1 MKLAIAQL
9 NLTVGDIAGNAARLL
24 AAAQE
29 AHAAG
34 AALLLTPEM
43 SICGYPA
50 EDLVLRQD
58 FTAAC
63 AAAVQQLAVDAPPE
77 LALIVGY
84 PERGDAGLFN
94 AAALIRGGKVEAV
107 YRKHHLPNY
116 SVFDEQRVFN
126 RGDAPC
132 VFVCGGVKF
141 GLNIC
146 GDIWEEGPATR
157 AMQAGADWLLV
168 PNASPYHLNKER
180 ERLAVARARLA
191 EAGLPIVYA
200 NLVGGQDELVFDG
213 ASFAL
218 NTDGD
223 VVAQCPAWQAGLF
236 YLDIEGGICSGP
248 QHVLPDEDA
257 AVYDALV
264 LAVRDYFGK
273 NGFKGVHL
281 GLSGGIDSALTLA
294 IAADALGADKVH
306 AVMMPSDYTANISVE
321 DSRDMV
327 KRLGVRYSEI
337 AIKPIFDAFRTQLA
351 PELAETTPSPL
362 RGEGGGGG
370 DAGVGWEAGIPP
382 SYQPSPLKGEEANG
396 ARCAAEPM
404 ASPPSPQPSPRTGE
418 GANARPTPIDDTTE
432 ENLQARTRG
441 TLLMA
446 LSNKFSSLVLTT
458 GNKSEMAV
466 GYATLYGDMAG
477 GFAVLKDVAKTRVYQ
492 LANYRN
498 RLSQVIPQRIIDR
511 PPSAELRPDQ
521 TDQDSLPPYDVLD
534 AILTAYV
541 ERDLSARDIAAQGF
555 DVATVKK
562 VIRLVDL
569 AEYKRR
575 QAPPGPRITP
585 RNFGKDRRYPI
596 TSKYRPDLA

>member
-1 MKLAIAQL
+1 MKLGIAQL
-9 NLTVGDIAGNAARLL
+9 NLTVGDIAGNTARLL
-24 AAAQE
+24 AAARE

-34 AALLLTPEM
+34 AELLLTPEM

-63 AAAVQQLAVDAPPE
+63 QAAVEKLAVEAPPE

-84 PERGDAGLFN
+84 PERSDEGLFN
-94 AAALIRGGKVEAV
+94 AAALLRGGRVEAV
-107 YRKHHLPNY
+107 YRKFHLPNH
-116 SVFDEQRVFN
+116 SVFDERRVFDS
-126 RGDAPC
+126 GGVPC
-132 VFVCGGVKF
+132 VFACGGVRF
-141 GLNIC
+141 GINIC
-146 GDIWEEGPATR
+146 GDIWEPGPATR
-157 AMQAGADWLLV
+157 AMEAGADWLLV

-180 ERLAVARARLA
+180 ERAAVARSRQL

-218 NTDGD
+218 DAEGE
-223 VVAQCPAWQAGLF
+223 VAVQCPAWQEGLF
-236 YLDIEGGICSGP
+236 YVELAGGTCSGP
-248 QHVLPDEDA
+248 HLELPDEDA

-264 LAVRDYFGK
+264 LAVRDYVGK

-294 IAADALGADKVH
+294 IAADAIGPDRVH
-306 AVMMPSDYTANISVE
+306 AVMMPSDYTASISVE

-337 AIKPIFDAFRTQLA
+337 AIRPIYDAFVGQLA
-351 PELAETTPSPL
+351 GEFAGLAP
-362 RGEGGGGG
+362 
-370 DAGVGWEAGIPP
+370 
-382 SYQPSPLKGEEANG
+382 
-396 ARCAAEPM
+396 
-404 ASPPSPQPSPRTGE
+404 
-418 GANARPTPIDDTTE
+418 DTTE

-446 LSNKFSSLVLTT
+446 LSNKFGTLVLTT
-458 GNKSEMAV
+458 GNKSEMGT

-477 GFAVLKDVAKTRVYQ
+477 GFAVLKDVAKTRVYR
-492 LANYRN
+492 LANHRN
-498 RLSQVIPQRIIDR
+498 GRSQVIPQRIIDR

-521 TDQDSLPPYDVLD
+521 TDQDSLPPYAVLD
-534 AILTAYV
+534 AILAAYV
-541 ERDLSARDIAAQGF
+541 ERDLSAHEIVAQGF
-555 DVATVKK
+555 DAATVKK
-562 VIRLVDL
+562 VIRMVDL

-596 TSKYRPDLA
+596 TSKYRPEGELS

>member
-1 MKLAIAQL
+1 MKLGIAQL

-50 EDLVLRQD
+50 EDLVLRRD

-63 AAAVQQLAVDAPPE
+63 EAAVRRLAAEVPPG

-84 PERGDAGLFN
+84 PERSDDGLFN
-94 AAALIRGGKVEAV
+94 AAALLRGGQVETV
-107 YRKHHLPNY
+107 YRKHHLPNH
-116 SVFDEQRVFN
+116 SVFDEQRVFDS
-126 RGDAPC
+126 GDAPC
-132 VFVCGGVKF
+132 VFACGGVTF

-146 GDIWEEGPATR
+146 GDIWEPGPATR
-157 AMQAGADWLLV
+157 AMEAGADWLLV

-180 ERLAVARARLA
+180 ERLAVARSRQL
-191 EAGLPIVYA
+191 EAGLPILYA
-200 NLVGGQDELVFDG
+200 NMVGGQDELVFDG

-218 NTDGD
+218 NADGE
-223 VVAQCPAWQAGLF
+223 VVAQCPAWQEGLF
-236 YLDIEGGICSGP
+236 YFDLAGGTCSGP
-248 QHVLPDEDA
+248 QQALPDEDA

-264 LAVRDYFGK
+264 MAVRDYFRK
-273 NGFKGVHL
+273 NGFKGAHL

-294 IAADALGADKVH
+294 IAVDALGADKVH
-306 AVMMPSDYTANISVE
+306 AVMMPSDYTASISVE

-337 AIKPIFDAFRTQLA
+337 PIKPIFDAFVGQLA
-351 PELAETTPSPL
+351 GEFAGLA
-362 RGEGGGGG
+362 
-370 DAGVGWEAGIPP
+370 A
-382 SYQPSPLKGEEANG
+382 
-396 ARCAAEPM
+396 
-404 ASPPSPQPSPRTGE
+404 
-418 GANARPTPIDDTTE
+418 DTTE

-446 LSNKFSSLVLTT
+446 LSNKFGTLVLTT

-477 GFAVLKDVAKTRVYQ
+477 GFAVLKDVAKTRVYR

-498 RLSQVIPQRIIDR
+498 RLSQVAVSNPIPQRIIDR

-534 AILTAYV
+534 AILAAYV
-541 ERDLSARDIAAQGF
+541 ERDLSARDIVASGF
-555 DVATVKK
+555 DAATVKK
-562 VIRLVDL
+562 IIRLVDL

-596 TSKYRPDLA
+596 TSKYRPEGDLP

>member
-1 MKLAIAQL
+1 MKLGIAQL
-9 NLTVGDIAGNAARLL
+9 NLTVGDIAGNAVKLL
-24 AAAQE
+24 AAARE

-34 AALLLTPEM
+34 ADLLLTPEM

-50 EDLVLRQD
+50 EDLVLRRD
-58 FTAAC
+58 FTATC
-63 AAAVQQLAVDAPPE
+63 EAAVRQLAADVPPG

-84 PERGDAGLFN
+84 PERSDDGLFN
-94 AAALIRGGKVEAV
+94 AAALLRGGTIETV
-107 YRKHHLPNY
+107 YRKHHLPNH
-116 SVFDEQRVFN
+116 SVFDEQRVFDS
-126 RGDAPC
+126 GDAPC
-132 VFVCGGVKF
+132 VFACGGVKF

-146 GDIWEEGPATR
+146 GDIWEPGPTTR
-157 AMQAGADWLLV
+157 AMEAGADWLLV

-180 ERLAVARARLA
+180 ERVAVARSRQL
-191 EAGLPIVYA
+191 EAGLPIIYA
-200 NLVGGQDELVFDG
+200 NMVGGQDELVFDG
-213 ASFAL
+213 ASFVMNA
-218 NTDGD
+218 DGE
-223 VVAQCPAWQAGLF
+223 VVVQYPAWQEGLF
-236 YLDIEGGICSGP
+236 YFELAGDACSGP

-264 LAVRDYFGK
+264 LAVRDYVGK

-294 IAADALGADKVH
+294 IASDAIGPDRVH
-306 AVMMPSDYTANISVE
+306 AVMMPSDYTASISVK

-337 AIKPIFDAFRTQLA
+337 AIRPIFDAFVGQLA
-351 PELAETTPSPL
+351 GEFAGLA
-362 RGEGGGGG
+362 
-370 DAGVGWEAGIPP
+370 A
-382 SYQPSPLKGEEANG
+382 
-396 ARCAAEPM
+396 
-404 ASPPSPQPSPRTGE
+404 
-418 GANARPTPIDDTTE
+418 DTTE

-446 LSNKFSSLVLTT
+446 LSNKFGTLVLTT
-458 GNKSEMAV
+458 GNKSEMAT

-477 GFAVLKDVAKTRVYQ
+477 GFAVLKDVAKTRVYR

-498 RLSQVIPQRIIDR
+498 RLSQAIPQRIIDR

-534 AILTAYV
+534 AILAAYV
-541 ERDLSARDIAAQGF
+541 ERDLSARDIVASGHDA
-555 DVATVKK
+555 ATVKK
-562 VIRLVDL
+562 VIRMVDL

-596 TSKYRPDLA
+596 TSKYRPEGDLP

>member
-1 MKLAIAQL
+1 MKLGIAQL
-9 NLTVGDIAGNAARLL
+9 NPVVGDIGGNVAKLL
-24 AAAQE
+24 AAANE

-50 EDLVLRQD
+50 EDLVLRRD
-58 FTAAC
+58 FTTACEAAVRQL
-63 AAAVQQLAVDAPPE
+63 AAAVPPE

-84 PERGDAGLFN
+84 PERSDDGLFN
-94 AAALIRGGKVEAV
+94 AVALLRGGRVEAG
-107 YRKHHLPNY
+107 YRKRHLPNY
-116 SVFDEQRVFN
+116 SVFDEQRVFKSS
-126 RGDAPC
+126 DVPC
-132 VFVCGGVKF
+132 VFACGGVNF

-146 GDIWEEGPATR
+146 GDIWEPGPAVR
-157 AMQAGADWLLV
+157 AMEAGADWLLV
-168 PNASPYHLNKER
+168 PNASPFHLNKER
-180 ERLAVARARLA
+180 ERYEVARARLV

-200 NLVGGQDELVFDG
+200 NMVGGQDELVFDG
-213 ASFAL
+213 ASFVMDA
-218 NTDGD
+218 DGE
-223 VVAQCPAWQAGLF
+223 VVVQCPAWREGMF
-236 YLDIEGGICSGP
+236 YVELAVGTCSGP
-248 QHVLPDEDA
+248 LHALPAEEET
-257 AVYDALV
+257 VYAALV
-264 LAVRDYFGK
+264 MAVRDYVAK

-294 IAADALGADKVH
+294 IAVDALGADKVH
-306 AVMMPSDYTANISVE
+306 AVMMPSDYTASISVA
-321 DSRDMV
+321 DARDMV

-337 AIKPIFDAFRTQLA
+337 AIKPIFDAFVAQLA
-351 PELAETTPSPL
+351 GEFAGLAT
-362 RGEGGGGG
+362 
-370 DAGVGWEAGIPP
+370 
-382 SYQPSPLKGEEANG
+382 
-396 ARCAAEPM
+396 
-404 ASPPSPQPSPRTGE
+404 
-418 GANARPTPIDDTTE
+418 DTTE

-446 LSNKFSSLVLTT
+446 LSNKFGSLVLTT

-477 GFAVLKDVAKTRVYQ
+477 GFGVLKDVAKTMVFR

-498 RLSQVIPQRIIDR
+498 SQSAVIPQRIIDR

-534 AILTAYV
+534 AILAAYV
-541 ERDLSARDIAAQGF
+541 ERDLSARDIVALGHDAAI
-555 DVATVKK
+555 VRK
-562 VIRLVDL
+562 VIRMVDF

-596 TSKYRPDLA
+596 TSKYRPEGDLP

>member
-1 MKLAIAQL
+1 MKLGIAQF
-9 NLTVGDIAGNAARLL
+9 NLTVGDIAGNAAKLL
-24 AAAQE
+24 AAAKE

-34 AALLLTPEM
+34 ADLLLTPEM

-50 EDLVLRQD
+50 EDLVLRRD

-63 AAAVQQLAVDAPPE
+63 EAAVQRLAADSPPE

-84 PERGDAGLFN
+84 PERSDDGLFN
-94 AAALIRGGKVEAV
+94 AAALLRGGKVETV
-107 YRKHHLPNY
+107 YRKHHLPNH
-116 SVFDEQRVFN
+116 SVFDEQRVFDS
-126 RGDAPC
+126 GDAPC
-132 VFVCGGVKF
+132 VFACGGLNF
-141 GLNIC
+141 GINIC
-146 GDIWEEGPATR
+146 GDIWEPGPATR
-157 AMQAGADWLLV
+157 AVEAGADWLLV

-180 ERLAVARARLA
+180 ERVAVARSRQL
-191 EAGLPIVYA
+191 ETGLPMPILYA
-200 NLVGGQDELVFDG
+200 NMVGGKDELVFDG

-218 NTDGD
+218 NAGGE
-223 VVAQCPAWQAGLF
+223 VVAQCPAWQEGLF
-236 YLDIEGGICSGP
+236 YFELAGGACSGP
-248 QHVLPDEDA
+248 QAVLPDEEA

-264 LAVRDYFGK
+264 LAVRDYFRK
-273 NGFKGVHL
+273 NGFKGAHL

-294 IAADALGADKVH
+294 IAVDALGADKVH
-306 AVMMPSDYTANISVE
+306 AVMMPSDYTAGISVE

-337 AIKPIFDAFRTQLA
+337 AIKQVFDAFVGQLA
-351 PELAETTPSPL
+351 
-362 RGEGGGGG
+362 GEF
-370 DAGVGWEAGIPP
+370 VGQAV
-382 SYQPSPLKGEEANG
+382 
-396 ARCAAEPM
+396 
-404 ASPPSPQPSPRTGE
+404 
-418 GANARPTPIDDTTE
+418 DTTE
-432 ENLQARTRG
+432 ENLQARIRG

-446 LSNKFSSLVLTT
+446 LSNKFGTLVLTT

-477 GFAVLKDVAKTRVYQ
+477 GFAVLKDVAKTRVYR

-498 RLSQVIPQRIIDR
+498 QLSQVIPQRIIDR

-534 AILTAYV
+534 AILAAYV
-541 ERDLSARDIAAQGF
+541 ERDLSARDIVASGF
-555 DVATVKK
+555 DAAIVRK
-562 VIRLVDL
+562 VIRMVDL

-596 TSKYRPDLA
+596 TSKYRPEGDLP

>member
-1 MKLAIAQL
+1 MKLGIAQL
-9 NLTVGDIAGNAARLL
+9 NLTVGDIAGNAAKLL
-24 AAAQE
+24 AAANE

-58 FTAAC
+58 FAAAC
-63 AAAVQQLAVDAPPE
+63 AAAVEQLAVEAPPE

-84 PERGDAGLFN
+84 PERCDGDLFN
-94 AAALIRGGKVEAV
+94 AAALLRGGRVEAV
-107 YRKHHLPNY
+107 YRKHHLPNH
-116 SVFDEQRVFN
+116 SVFDEQRVFD

-132 VFVCGGVKF
+132 VFACGGVNF

-146 GDIWEEGPATR
+146 GDIWEPGPATR
-157 AMQAGADWLLV
+157 AMEAGADWLLV
-168 PNASPYHLNKER
+168 PNASPFHLNKER
-180 ERLAVARARLA
+180 ERLAVARSRLL
-191 EAGLPIVYA
+191 ETGLPIVYA
-200 NLVGGQDELVFDG
+200 NMVGGQDELVFDG

-218 NTDGD
+218 NAESE
-223 VVAQCPAWQAGLF
+223 VVAQCPAWQQGLF
-236 YLDIEGGICSGP
+236 YLDLDRDSCSGP
-248 QHVLPDEDA
+248 QHVLPDEEA

-294 IAADALGADKVH
+294 IAADAVGADKVH
-306 AVMMPSDYTANISVE
+306 AVMMPSDYTASISVE

-337 AIKPIFDAFRTQLA
+337 AIRPIYDAFVTQLSDEFAGLA
-351 PELAETTPSPL
+351 P
-362 RGEGGGGG
+362 
-370 DAGVGWEAGIPP
+370 
-382 SYQPSPLKGEEANG
+382 
-396 ARCAAEPM
+396 
-404 ASPPSPQPSPRTGE
+404 
-418 GANARPTPIDDTTE
+418 DTTE
-432 ENLQARTRG
+432 ENLQARARG

-446 LSNKFSSLVLTT
+446 LSNKFGTLVLTT
-458 GNKSEMAV
+458 GNKSEMAA

-477 GFAVLKDVAKTRVYQ
+477 GFAVLKDVAKTRVYR

-498 RLSQVIPQRIIDR
+498 SLSAVIPQRIIDR

-534 AILTAYV
+534 AILEAYV
-541 ERDLSARDIAAQGF
+541 ERDLPARAIVERGF
-555 DVATVKK
+555 DAAIVRR

>member
-1 MKLAIAQL
+1 MKLSIAQL
-9 NLTVGDIAGNAARLL
+9 NLTVGDIAGNAARILS
-24 AAAQE
+24 AANT
-29 AHAAG
+29 AHAGG

-63 AAAVQQLAVDAPPE
+63 DAAVKKLATDAPPD

-84 PERGDAGLFN
+84 PERSDAGLFN
-94 AAALIRGGKVEAV
+94 AAALLRGGKVESV
-107 YRKHHLPNY
+107 YRKYHLPNH
-116 SVFDEQRVFN
+116 SVFDEQRVFD
-126 RGDAPC
+126 RGDLPC
-132 VFVCGGVKF
+132 VFDCGGLKF

-146 GDIWEEGPATR
+146 GDLWEAGPATW
-157 AMQAGADWLLV
+157 AMGAGADWLLV

-180 ERLAVARARLA
+180 ERVAVAHARLA
-191 EAGLPIVYA
+191 EAGLPIIYA

-213 ASFAL
+213 ASFAI
-218 NTDGD
+218 NVDGD
-223 VVAQCPAWQAGLF
+223 VVVQCPAWKEGLF
-236 YLDIEGGICSGP
+236 YLDLDRDTCTGP
-248 QHVLPDEDA
+248 QEALPDEDA

-264 LAVRDYFGK
+264 LAVRDYVDK

-294 IAADALGADKVH
+294 IAVDAIGPERVH
-306 AVMMPSDYTANISVE
+306 AVMMPSDYTANISIE

-337 AIKPIFDAFRTQLA
+337 AIGPVFDAFRAQLA
-351 PELAETTPSPL
+351 PEFANSPL
-362 RGEGGGGG
+362 PN
-370 DAGVGWEAGIPP
+370 PP
-382 SYQPSPLKGEEANG
+382 PV
-396 ARCAAEPM
+396 
-404 ASPPSPQPSPRTGE
+404 GE
-418 GANARPTPIDDTTE
+418 GANAKPTPINDTTE

-446 LSNKFSSLVLTT
+446 LSNKFGTLVLTT
-458 GNKSEMAV
+458 GNKSEMGT

-477 GFAVLKDVAKTRVYQ
+477 GFAVLKDVAKTRVYR
-492 LANYRN
+492 LSNYRN
-498 RLSQVIPQRIIDR
+498 SLSAVIPHRIIDR

-521 TDQDSLPPYDVLD
+521 TDQDSLPPYEVLD
-534 AILTAYV
+534 AILSAYV
-541 ERDLSARDIAAQGF
+541 ERDLSARDIVAQGF
-555 DVATVKK
+555 DAVIVRR
-562 VIRLVDL
+562 VIRMVDL

-596 TSKYRPDLA
+596 TSKYRPEGDLP

>member
-1 MKLAIAQL
+1 MKLVIAQL
-9 NLTVGDIAGNAARLL
+9 NLIVGDIAGNAAKLL
-24 AAAQE
+24 AAANE

-34 AALLLTPEM
+34 AVLLLTPEM

-50 EDLVLRQD
+50 EDLVLRAD
-58 FTAAC
+58 FTLAC
-63 AAAVQQLAVDAPPE
+63 DSALRQLAADAPPN
-77 LALIVGY
+77 LALIVGF
-84 PERGDAGLFN
+84 PERNAGGLFN
-94 AAALIRGGKVEAV
+94 AAALLRGGKVEAV
-107 YRKHHLPNY
+107 YRKHHLPNH
-116 SVFDEQRVFN
+116 SVFDEQRVFDS
-126 RGDAPC
+126 GSQSC
-132 VFVCGGVKF
+132 VFECGGLKF

-146 GDIWEEGPATR
+146 GDIWEPGPATR
-157 AMQAGADWLLV
+157 AMEDGADWLLV

-180 ERLAVARARLA
+180 ERVAAARSRLV
-191 EAGLPIVYA
+191 ESGLPILYA
-200 NLVGGQDELVFDG
+200 NMVGGQDELVFDG

-218 NTDGD
+218 NADGE
-223 VVAQCPAWQAGLF
+223 VAAQCPAWQEGLF
-236 YLDIEGGICSGP
+236 YLELDGHSCTGP
-248 QHVLPDEDA
+248 RQALPDEDA
-257 AVYDALV
+257 GVYEALV
-264 LAVRDYFGK
+264 LAVRDYVGK
-273 NGFKGVHL
+273 NGFKGAHL

-294 IAADALGADKVH
+294 IAADAIGPERVH
-306 AVMMPSDYTANISVE
+306 AVMMPSDYTASISIE

-337 AIKPIFDAFRTQLA
+337 AIRPIYDAFVGQLA
-351 PELAETTPSPL
+351 
-362 RGEGGGGG
+362 GEF
-370 DAGVGWEAGIPP
+370 AGQAI
-382 SYQPSPLKGEEANG
+382 
-396 ARCAAEPM
+396 
-404 ASPPSPQPSPRTGE
+404 
-418 GANARPTPIDDTTE
+418 DTTE

-446 LSNKFSSLVLTT
+446 LSNKFGTLVLTT
-458 GNKSEMAV
+458 GNKSEMAT

-477 GFAVLKDVAKTRVYQ
+477 GFAVLKDVAKTRVYR

-521 TDQDSLPPYDVLD
+521 TDQDSLPPYEVLD
-534 AILTAYV
+534 AILEAYV
-541 ERDLSARDIAAQGF
+541 ERDLSARNIVAQGF
-555 DVATVKK
+555 DAATVKK

>member
-1 MKLAIAQL
+1 MKLGIAQL

-34 AALLLTPEM
+34 ADLLLTPEM

-50 EDLVLRQD
+50 EDLVLRRD

-63 AAAVQQLAVDAPPE
+63 ETAVRQLAADAPPG

-84 PERGDAGLFN
+84 PERSDDGLFN
-94 AAALIRGGKVEAV
+94 AAALLRGGQAEAV

-116 SVFDEQRVFN
+116 SVFDERRVFDS
-126 RGDAPC
+126 GDAPC
-132 VFVCGGVKF
+132 VFACGGVRF

-146 GDIWEEGPATR
+146 GDIWEPGPATR
-157 AMQAGADWLLV
+157 AMEAGADWLLV

-180 ERLAVARARLA
+180 ERLAVARSRQL

-200 NLVGGQDELVFDG
+200 NMVGGQDELVFDG

-218 NTDGD
+218 NADGE
-223 VVAQCPAWQAGLF
+223 VTAQCPAWQEGLF
-236 YLDIEGGICSGP
+236 YFELAGDLCSGP
-248 QHVLPDEDA
+248 QQALPDEDA

-264 LAVRDYFGK
+264 LAVRDYFRK
-273 NGFKGVHL
+273 NGFKGTHL

-294 IAADALGADKVH
+294 IAVDALGADKVH
-306 AVMMPSDYTANISVE
+306 AVMMPSDYTASISVE
-321 DSRDMV
+321 DARDMV
-327 KRLGVRYSEI
+327 KRLGVGYSEI
-337 AIKPIFDAFRTQLA
+337 PIKPIFNAFTGQLA
-351 PELAETTPSPL
+351 GEFAGGPLPNPPPE
-362 RGEGGGGG
+362 
-370 DAGVGWEAGIPP
+370 
-382 SYQPSPLKGEEANG
+382 
-396 ARCAAEPM
+396 
-404 ASPPSPQPSPRTGE
+404 GE
-418 GANARPTPIDDTTE
+418 GANAGPTPINDTTE

-446 LSNKFSSLVLTT
+446 LSNKFGTLVLTT

-498 RLSQVIPQRIIDR
+498 RLSRVIPQRIIDR

-521 TDQDSLPPYDVLD
+521 IDQDSLPPYDVLD
-534 AILTAYV
+534 AILEAYV
-541 ERDLSARDIAAQGF
+541 ERDLSAGDIVASGF
-555 DVATVKK
+555 DAATVKK
-562 VIRLVDL
+562 VIRMVDL

-575 QAPPGPRITP
+575 QAAPGPRITP

-596 TSKYRPDLA
+596 TSKYRPDRA

>member
-1 MKLAIAQL
+1 MKLGIAQL

-24 AAAQE
+24 AAANE

-43 SICGYPA
+43 SVCGYPA

-58 FTAAC
+58 FAAAC
-63 AAAVQQLAVDAPPE
+63 AAAVEQLAVEAPPE

-84 PERGDAGLFN
+84 PERCDGDLFN
-94 AAALIRGGKVEAV
+94 AAALLRGGRVEAV
-107 YRKHHLPNY
+107 YRKHHLPNH
-116 SVFDEQRVFN
+116 SVFDEQRVFD
-126 RGDAPC
+126 RGDAAC
-132 VFVCGGVKF
+132 VFACGGVNF

-146 GDIWEEGPATR
+146 GDIWEPGPATR
-157 AMQAGADWLLV
+157 AMEAGADWLLV
-168 PNASPYHLNKER
+168 PNASPFHLNKER
-180 ERLAVARARLA
+180 ERLAVARSRLL

-200 NLVGGQDELVFDG
+200 NMVGGQDELVFDG

-218 NTDGD
+218 NADSE
-223 VVAQCPAWQAGLF
+223 VAAQCPAWQEGLF
-236 YLDIEGGICSGP
+236 YLDLERDRCSGP
-248 QHVLPDEDA
+248 QHVLPDEEA

-294 IAADALGADKVH
+294 IAADAVGADKVH
-306 AVMMPSDYTANISVE
+306 AVMMPSDYTASISVE

-337 AIKPIFDAFRTQLA
+337 AIRPIYDAFVGQLA
-351 PELAETTPSPL
+351 GEFAGLA
-362 RGEGGGGG
+362 
-370 DAGVGWEAGIPP
+370 A
-382 SYQPSPLKGEEANG
+382 
-396 ARCAAEPM
+396 
-404 ASPPSPQPSPRTGE
+404 
-418 GANARPTPIDDTTE
+418 DTTE
-432 ENLQARTRG
+432 ENLQARARG

-446 LSNKFSSLVLTT
+446 LSNKFGTLVLTT
-458 GNKSEMAV
+458 GNKSEMAA

-477 GFAVLKDVAKTRVYQ
+477 GFAVLKDVAKTRVYR

-498 RLSQVIPQRIIDR
+498 SLSAVIPQRIIER

-534 AILTAYV
+534 AILEAYV
-541 ERDLSARDIAAQGF
+541 ERDLPVRDIVARGF
-555 DVATVKK
+555 DAAIVRR

>member
-1 MKLAIAQL
+1 MKLGIAQL
-9 NLTVGDIAGNAARLL
+9 NLTVGDIAGNVAKLL
-24 AAAQE
+24 AAANE
-29 AHAAG
+29 AHGAG
-34 AALLLTPEM
+34 AALLMTPEM

-50 EDLVLRQD
+50 EDLVLRAD

-63 AAAVQQLAVDAPPE
+63 AAAVQQLAAAAPPE

-84 PERGDAGLFN
+84 PERSDDGLFN
-94 AAALIRGGKVEAV
+94 AAALLRGGRVETV
-107 YRKHHLPNY
+107 YRKHHLPNH
-116 SVFDEQRVFN
+116 SVFDERRVFN
-126 RGDAPC
+126 SGNVPC
-132 VFVCGGVKF
+132 VFACGGLNF

-146 GDIWEEGPATR
+146 GDIWEPGPATA
-157 AMQAGADWLLV
+157 AMEAGADWLLV

-180 ERLAVARARLA
+180 ERVAVARSRLA
-191 EAGLPIVYA
+191 EAGLPIVYG

-213 ASFAL
+213 ASFVLGA
-218 NTDGD
+218 GGE
-223 VVAQCPAWQAGLF
+223 VVAQCPAWQEGLF
-236 YLDIEGGICSGP
+236 YLDIAGDTCTGP
-248 QHVLPDEDA
+248 QHPLPDEDA

-273 NGFKGVHL
+273 NGFRGAHL

-294 IAADALGADKVH
+294 IAVDALGADKVH
-306 AVMMPSDYTANISVE
+306 AVMMPSDFTASISVE

-327 KRLGVRYSEI
+327 KRLGVRYSEVP
-337 AIKPIFDAFRTQLA
+337 IKPIFDAFVAQLA
-351 PELAETTPSPL
+351 
-362 RGEGGGGG
+362 GEF
-370 DAGVGWEAGIPP
+370 AGLSA
-382 SYQPSPLKGEEANG
+382 
-396 ARCAAEPM
+396 
-404 ASPPSPQPSPRTGE
+404 
-418 GANARPTPIDDTTE
+418 DTTE

-446 LSNKFSSLVLTT
+446 LSNKFGTLVLTT
-458 GNKSEMAV
+458 GNKSETAV

-477 GFAVLKDVAKTRVYQ
+477 GFAVLKDVAKTRVYR

-498 RLSQVIPQRIIDR
+498 SVSQVIPQRIIER

-534 AILTAYV
+534 AILAAYV
-541 ERDLSARDIAAQGF
+541 ERDLSARDIVAQGF
-555 DVATVKK
+555 DAATVKK
-562 VIRLVDL
+562 VIRMVDL

-575 QAPPGPRITP
+575 QAAPGPRITP

>member
-1 MKLAIAQL
+1 MKLGIAQL
-9 NLTVGDIAGNAARLL
+9 NLTVGDIAGNAAKLL
-24 AAAQE
+24 AAANE

-34 AALLLTPEM
+34 ASLLLTPEM

-50 EDLVLRQD
+50 EDLVLRRD

-63 AAAVQQLAVDAPPE
+63 AAAVEQLAADAPSD

-84 PERGDAGLFN
+84 PERSDDGLFN
-94 AAALIRGGKVEAV
+94 AAALLRNGKIETV
-107 YRKHHLPNY
+107 YRKHHLPNH
-116 SVFDEQRVFN
+116 SVFDEQRVFDS
-126 RGDAPC
+126 GDAPC
-132 VFVCGGVKF
+132 VFACGGVNF

-146 GDIWEEGPATR
+146 GDIWEPGPAAR
-157 AMQAGADWLLV
+157 AMEAGADWLLV

-180 ERLAVARARLA
+180 ERVAVARSRQL
-191 EAGLPIVYA
+191 EAGLPILYA
-200 NLVGGQDELVFDG
+200 NMVGGQDELVFDG
-213 ASFAL
+213 ASFAM
-218 NTDGD
+218 NADGD

-236 YLDIEGGICSGP
+236 YVDLVGDTCTGP
-248 QHVLPDEDA
+248 QHALPGEEA

-273 NGFKGVHL
+273 NGFRGAHL

-294 IAADALGADKVH
+294 IAVDALGADKVH
-306 AVMMPSDYTANISVE
+306 AVMMPSDYTASISVE

-337 AIKPIFDAFRTQLA
+337 AIKPIFDAFVGQLA
-351 PELAETTPSPL
+351 GEFAGLA
-362 RGEGGGGG
+362 
-370 DAGVGWEAGIPP
+370 A
-382 SYQPSPLKGEEANG
+382 
-396 ARCAAEPM
+396 
-404 ASPPSPQPSPRTGE
+404 
-418 GANARPTPIDDTTE
+418 DTTE

-446 LSNKFSSLVLTT
+446 LSNKFGSLVLTT

-477 GFAVLKDVAKTRVYQ
+477 GFAVLKDVAKTRVYR

-498 RLSQVIPQRIIDR
+498 SLSQVIPQRIIDR

-521 TDQDSLPPYDVLD
+521 TDQDSLPPYEVLD
-534 AILTAYV
+534 PILAAYV
-541 ERDLSARDIAAQGF
+541 ERDLSARDIVALGF
-555 DVATVKK
+555 DAATVKK

-575 QAPPGPRITP
+575 QAAPGPRITP

-596 TSKYRPDLA
+596 TSKYRPEGDLP